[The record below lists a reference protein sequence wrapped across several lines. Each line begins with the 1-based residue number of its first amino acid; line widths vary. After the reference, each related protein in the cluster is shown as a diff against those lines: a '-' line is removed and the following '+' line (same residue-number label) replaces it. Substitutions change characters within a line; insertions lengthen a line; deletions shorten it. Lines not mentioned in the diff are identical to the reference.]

1 MINHG
6 LSTGALF
13 AMIGMIYE
21 RYHTRQ
27 IADLSGLTARMPW
40 LAFFM
45 VFFTFSSIGVP
56 GLNGFSGE
64 FLILIGSFQRA
75 YADSSPSMQAQLVTL
90 AVLAVSGVVLEAWY
104 LLWLVQRLFFGP
116 LKEPHEA
123 GHHEIQDLSLREILA
138 LAPLAV
144 FVIWIGIRPGDFLQP
159 MQPTLELVRQSAA
172 AAVDRAAE
180 QTQITNVENQM
191 SKEPRMTRIE

>member
-1 MINHG
+1 
-6 LSTGALF
+6 
-13 AMIGMIYE
+13 
-21 RYHTRQ
+21 
-27 IADLSGLTARMPW
+27 
-40 LAFFM
+40 
-45 VFFTFSSIGVP
+45 
-56 GLNGFSGE
+56 
-64 FLILIGSFQRA
+64 
-75 YADSSPSMQAQLVTL
+75 MQAQLVTL